1 MNFAH
6 NLFLLMFSLS
16 QLHSR
21 PKIIELFVDGMNNV
35 FIPLKFNYMQ
45 KKHSENDVEIK
56 TRSSL
61 FGFIG
66 IDNKSELSDEN
77 RSLIQNAVQ
86 MLAVILE
93 RLVFDEELRQEKLSI
108 EKIAEERYKELQ
120 QTIAELEKTRNASLN
135 LIEDLSDE
143 VEKRKQSEIKLKESE
158 ERFRLV
164 LENSLDAI
172 LISNPDGSIL
182 NANKAA
188 CNMFQMTEE
197 EIYSAGRNGLI
208 NLEDPNL
215 PKFTEE
221 RKKKGYA
228 SGELTLFR
236 KDGTLFPCDITA
248 SVFRNSAG
256 EPHTSIIIRDITER
270 KRDEAILR
278 ESEERFSTAFRAS
291 PAPLVISDIESG
303 LFVDV
308 NDRWVEMLGYTREE
322 QIGKTSKEVGIW
334 HDPSERDR
342 VIQQVLKNGF
352 FKDEYIEFKTKSGE
366 IILAL
371 WSAETIMQSGKKLM
385 LSMIHDITARVK
397 AERELRRLKENLEV
411 EVEQKT
417 QELRQRITELERFQ
431 NATIE
436 REYRIKEL
444 RDEIK
449 YLKNQ
454 IIDVNHDTNQK

>member
-1 MNFAH
+1 
-6 NLFLLMFSLS
+6 
-16 QLHSR
+16 
-21 PKIIELFVDGMNNV
+21 
-35 FIPLKFNYMQ
+35 
-45 KKHSENDVEIK
+45 
-56 TRSSL
+56 
-61 FGFIG
+61 
-66 IDNKSELSDEN
+66 
-77 RSLIQNAVQ
+77 
-86 MLAVILE
+86 
-93 RLVFDEELRQEKLSI
+93 
-108 EKIAEERYKELQ
+108 
-120 QTIAELEKTRNASLN
+120 
-135 LIEDLSDE
+135 
-143 VEKRKQSEIKLKESE
+143 
-158 ERFRLV
+158 
-164 LENSLDAI
+164 
-172 LISNPDGSIL
+172 
-182 NANKAA
+182 
-188 CNMFQMTEE
+188 MFQMTEE
-197 EIYSAGRNGLI
+197 ELSKAGRNDI
-208 NLEDPNL
+208 VNLNDPNL

-228 SGELTLFR
+228 SGELTFFR

-256 EPHTSIIIRDITER
+256 EPHTGMIIRDITER

-278 ESEERFSTAFRAS
+278 ESEDRFSTAFRAS

-308 NDRWVEMLGYTREE
+308 NDRWVEMLGYTRREM
-322 QIGKTSKEVGIW
+322 IGKTSKEVGIW
-334 HDPSERDR
+334 HDPAERDR
-342 VIQQVLKNGF
+342 AIQQVLKNGF

-436 REYRIKEL
+436 REFRIKEL